1 MLQFGLCDHIIYEN
15 VWNGK
20 KKLHKEQ
27 KKDWFQCAVFSVSI
41 K

>member
-1 MLQFGLCDHIIYEN
+1 MLSMKMYGM
-15 VWNGK
+15 GK